1 METDE
6 NKGPMKIEKVTIYI
20 DGASRSN
27 PGPSSI
33 AVIVEHPDP
42 KMSMVYSDKIGKHTN
57 NDAEFLALKKAIEL
71 CHEHRW
77 EDPIIFTDSL
87 LVANV
92 SIGRWRLRSPPLQK
106 IVEEIAHCM
115 VDTKKDLGSFNP
127 IIKWVPRT
135 DPMIMEADRLCNEA
149 LDRII

>member
-1 METDE
+1 METKE
-6 NKGPMKIEKVTIYI
+6 EGKIERVTIYI

-33 AVIVEHPDP
+33 AVVVDHPDP
-42 KMSMVYSDKIGKHTN
+42 KKSMVFSEKIGKHTN
-57 NDAEFLALKKAIEL
+57 NDAEFYALKKAIEL
-71 CHEHRW
+71 CHDHGW

-92 SIGRWRLRSPPLQK
+92 SVGRWRLRSPSLK
-106 IVEEIAHCM
+106 KLVEDIAHCM

-127 IIKWVPRT
+127 MIKWVPRT
-135 DPMIMEADRLCNEA
+135 EPRIMEADRLCNEA